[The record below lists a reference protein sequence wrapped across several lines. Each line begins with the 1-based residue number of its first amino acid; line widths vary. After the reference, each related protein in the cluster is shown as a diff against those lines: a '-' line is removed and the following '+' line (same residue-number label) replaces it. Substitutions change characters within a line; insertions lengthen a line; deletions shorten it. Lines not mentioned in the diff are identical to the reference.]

1 MEKVPYMEQ
10 LIEYYGGPERV
21 TAKQQNLELERVAK
35 TLPDN
40 VPSSVKRFTDR
51 ALLSLQ
57 SNPGWGFDKKC
68 QFMDKLVWEI
78 QSKILRHKGS
88 DVILVLLLPVTS
100 WMLPYDASMKQSKI
114 S

>member
-1 MEKVPYMEQ
+1 MIVYLILLDVLLFCFLYQKVIEETMEKVPYMEQ

-57 SNPGWGFDKKC
+57 VCFLCIFKFYSLSC
-68 QFMDKLVWEI
+68 
-78 QSKILRHKGS
+78 S
-88 DVILVLLLPVTS
+88 
-100 WMLPYDASMKQSKI
+100 I
-114 S
+114 SPFQD